1 MFPLASPE
9 HLALF
14 WESPAL
20 QRLLLSSRI
29 RTETQGG
36 GGGEK
41 GGVLFSVS
49 VLEVVLLWKL
59 KV

>member
-9 HLALF
+9 HLASF
-14 WESPAL
+14 WGSPAP
-20 QRLLLSSRI
+20 QRLPSSRI
-29 RTETQGG
+29 RMETQGG